1 MGSGMVH
8 PKVLTACNV
17 DPNSYQGFA
26 FGMGMDRLAML
37 KYGIPD
43 LRGFFDGDVRWVDH
57 FGFDPLNRLSIHSGF
72 R

>member
-1 MGSGMVH
+1 MVH
-8 PKVLTACNV
+8 PKVLKACSV

-26 FGMGMDRLAML
+26 FGMGIDRLAML

-43 LRGFFDGDVRWVDH
+43 LRSFFEGDVRWLDH
-57 FGFDPLNRLSIHSGF
+57 YGFNPLDKPSIHTGL